1 MKIDALMMDSKD
13 NVVTCVRDVK
23 QGEVVRYRNGDVMCE
38 ITAEEEIPF
47 SHKISLKDL
56 ACEEEVFKYG
66 ELIGKTTREIPAGH
80 LVDHT
85 NIYSVPRN
93 YESEYVAEDTENTGV
108 AEEKTETEDAGQLEM
123 RKTADGKHL
132 QFLGYRRSDG
142 RVGIRNHVLILPAC
156 ACGSESSR
164 IVASQVR
171 GAVNI
176 VFNTGC
182 SDVAANTEMSQKIL
196 TGFACNPNVYG
207 VVIIGLGCETV
218 GHRQLREKIEKMT
231 DKPVVSFG
239 IQEEGGTLKTIEKA
253 VRAARE
259 MSAQAGLVRREWCDI
274 SDLLMGI
281 ECGGSDATSGIAS
294 NPAVGELSDRLV
306 DLGASTIMS
315 ESIEWIGGEH
325 IVAQRGAT
333 PKIHN
338 EIIRICEN
346 YENHL
351 KTAGQDCRAGQ
362 PTPGNKAGG
371 LSTLDE
377 KSLGCIRKGGT
388 RPIVEVLDQAVRPSC
403 HGAMVMDTAGYDI
416 SSVTSMV
423 AAGCACV
430 IFTTGRGTPTGNA
443 IAPVLKVTANKRTY
457 THMEDNMDVDL
468 SGIIDGSMTIAESGE
483 MLLDEIVQVCNG
495 KLTKAEAYG
504 FSDIAVDH
512 VCRFV

>member
-1 MKIDALMMDSKD
+1 MKIDALMMDGKD
-13 NVVTCVRDVK
+13 NVVTCVRDVEA
-23 QGEVVRYRNGDVMCE
+23 GETVYYRNGEKLCE
-38 ITAEEEIPF
+38 VKAKERIPF
-47 SHKISLKDL
+47 GHKITLVDL
-56 ACEEEVFKYG
+56 SPEQEVLKYG
-66 ELIGKTTREIPAGH
+66 ELIGKTRVFVKEGC

-85 NIYSVPRN
+85 NIYSVPRD
-93 YESEYVAEDTENTGV
+93 YESELAAETDEDV
-108 AEEKTETEDAGQLEM
+108 VEIRREEG
-123 RKTADGKHL
+123 GKKL

-142 RVGIRNHVLILPAC
+142 RAGIRNHVLILPAC

-164 IVASQVR
+164 IVAGQVR

-182 SDVAANTEMSQKIL
+182 SDVAANTAMSQKVL

-218 GHRQLREKIEKMT
+218 PHKELREKIQKMT
-231 DKPVVSFG
+231 DKPVASFG

-259 MSAQAGLVRREWCDI
+259 MASQAALQPKEWCDI
-274 SDLLMGI
+274 SELLLGI

-294 NPAVGELSDRLV
+294 NPAVGRLSDL
-306 DLGASTIMS
+306 LIEQGASTIMS

-325 IVAQRGAT
+325 IVARRGVT
-333 PKIHN
+333 SKIHN
-338 EIIRICEN
+338 QIIHICSD
-346 YENHL
+346 YEEHL
-351 KTAGQDCRAGQ
+351 KAAGQDCRAGQ

-388 RPIVEVLDQAVRPSC
+388 KPIVEVLEQAARPTKR
-403 HGAMVMDTAGYDI
+403 GAIVMDTAGYDI

-423 AAGCACV
+423 AGGCTCV

-443 IAPVLKVTANKRTY
+443 IVPVLKVTANKRTY
-457 THMEDNMDVDL
+457 TNMEDNMDVDL
-468 SGIIDGSMTIAESGE
+468 SGIMDGTSTIEESGE
-483 MLLDEIVQVCNG
+483 MLLEEIMQVCNG

>member
-1 MKIDALMMDSKD
+1 MKVDALIMDPKD

-23 QGEVVRYRNGDVMCE
+23 AGEVVHYRSKNEDLE
-38 ITAEEEIPF
+38 ILAKEAIPF
-47 SHKISLKDL
+47 SHKISLTDL
-56 ACEEEVFKYG
+56 EEGQEVIKYG
-66 ELIGKTTREIPAGH
+66 ELIGKTTRKINAGC
-80 LVDHT
+80 LVDHN
-85 NIYSVPRN
+85 NIYSVPRD
-93 YESEYVAEDTENTGV
+93 YESELV
-108 AEEKTETEDAGQLEM
+108 EEKGEESVEIKKSEKGE
-123 RKTADGKHL
+123 KI

-182 SDVAANTEMSQKIL
+182 SDVADNTAMSQKIL

-218 GHRQLREKIEKMT
+218 GHKQLREKIQKMT

-253 VRAARE
+253 TRAARE
-259 MSAQAGLVRREWCDI
+259 LAAQAGLVRKEWCDI
-274 SDLLMGI
+274 SELLMGI

-294 NPAVGELSDRLV
+294 NPAVGELSDLLV

-325 IVAQRGAT
+325 IVAKRGAT

-338 EIIRICEN
+338 QVIRVCEE
-346 YENHL
+346 YEKHL
-351 KTAGQDCRAGQ
+351 KQAGQDCRAGQ

-388 RPIVEVLDQAVRPSC
+388 RPIVEVLEQAVRPSK
-403 HGAMVMDTAGYDI
+403 HGAIVMDTAGYDI

-468 SGIIDGSMTIAESGE
+468 SGIIEGTKTIEESGK